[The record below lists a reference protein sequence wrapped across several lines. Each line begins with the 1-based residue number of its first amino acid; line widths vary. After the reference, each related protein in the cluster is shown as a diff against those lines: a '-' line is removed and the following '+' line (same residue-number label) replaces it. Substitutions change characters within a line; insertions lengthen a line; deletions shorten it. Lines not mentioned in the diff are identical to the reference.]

1 MNETPP
7 FIQETF
13 NAEPD
18 FAYGFY
24 RDLWLG
30 PLVAEAE
37 AAGVVAPA

>member
-1 MNETPP
+1 MNETPL

-30 PLVAEAE
+30 PLVADA